1 MDAIKHSKS
10 LHGPVHGLVRTIG
23 EHRGAP
29 RLFIDSLLLL
39 KTGFQVGA
47 SFDLQ
52 VDLVAL
58 RLELVLSDVGQ
69 RKISRRQRGGQ
80 VMPVIDINS
89 VQALGAFGAGM
100 VAQIEL
106 SQERLLIR
114 PLASELCR
122 MRRLQRL
129 ALARMYGRFSSLSL
143 AHGIGVMSQAAHE
156 GFACVGADLSLKAA
170 VEIEERWLEHASHRN
185 SAWSSSTMALAMPL
199 QQVAQDD
206 GVLASIGPVDLLEA
220 GLPCSGAS
228 RAGKARRGH
237 GRMEEHPAVGH
248 LVAPA
253 ISILQRTQPIAFVLE
268 NVPSYAHEASA
279 SILRGCLADM
289 GYTVHEIELDASIFA
304 AVELRVRWF
313 LVAVTRGIEIDLQ
326 VALDTY
332 RRTHTH
338 VTKYVGQLIDEVA
351 DNDPMWRSFAYID
364 AKALRDVRDGKG
376 FAPQLVSMDSVD
388 VPTLRK
394 GYQKAGSTD
403 PLLVHP
409 RNPTLRRQFTV
420 AEHARFK
427 GVPPDLIAGMGFT
440 EGHQALG
447 QSVAYEPVAWLFS
460 VLAKALMATSRQPS
474 THREPD
480 AIRGRASISA

>member
-1 MDAIKHSKS
+1 MEAIKSS
-10 LHGPVHGLVRTIG
+10 QGPVHGLVRTIG
-23 EHRGAP
+23 LHRGAP
-29 RLFIDSLLLL
+29 RLFIDSLVLL

-47 SFDLQ
+47 SFNLQ
-52 VDLVAL
+52 VDLIAL
-58 RLELVLSDVGQ
+58 RLELVLSDAGQ

-89 VQALGAFGAGM
+89 VEALGAFGAGM

-106 SQERLLIR
+106 SRERLLIR

-122 MRRLQRL
+122 LRRLQRL
-129 ALARMYGRFSSLSL
+129 DLARMYGRFSSLSL
-143 AHGIGVMSQAAHE
+143 AHGIGVMSRAAHE
-156 GFACVGADLSLKAA
+156 GFARAGADLSLKAA
-170 VEIEERWLEHASHRN
+170 VEIEEKWLEHAMHRN
-185 SAWSSSTMALAMPL
+185 HAWSGGTMALAMPM
-199 QQVAQDD
+199 QHVAQDE
-206 GVLASIGPVDLLEA
+206 GLLASIGHIDLLEA

-237 GRMEEHPAVGH
+237 GRMEEHPTVGH

-253 ISILQRTQPIAFVLE
+253 ISILQRAQPIAFVLE

-289 GYTVHEIELDASIFA
+289 GYTVHEIELDASTFA
-304 AVELRVRWF
+304 LAEVRVRWF
-313 LVAVTRGIEIDLQ
+313 LVAVTRGIEVDLQ
-326 VALDTY
+326 AELEAY
-332 RRTHTH
+332 RLRARHETR
-338 VTKYVGQLIDEVA
+338 YVGQLLDEVA
-351 DNDPMWRSFAYID
+351 DDDPRWRSFAYID
-364 AKALRDVRDGKG
+364 AKALRDAQEGKN
-376 FAPQLVSMDSVD
+376 FAPQSVLIDSVD

-409 RNPTLRRQFTV
+409 RNPALLRQFTV

-427 GVPPDLIAGMGFT
+427 GVPLELIDGMGFT

-447 QSVAYEPVAWLFS
+447 QSVAFEPVAWLFS
-460 VLAKALMATSRQPS
+460 VLAKALMATSKMPARHVAQS
-474 THREPD
+474 SC
-480 AIRGRASISA
+480 GRAGISA

>member
-1 MDAIKHSKS
+1 MEAIKDRKP
-10 LHGPVHGLVRTIG
+10 LQQPMHGLVRTIG

-47 SFDLQ
+47 NFDLQ
-52 VDLVAL
+52 VDMVAL
-58 RLELVLSDVGQ
+58 RLELVLSDAGQ

-106 SQERLLIR
+106 SQERLLVR

-122 MRRLQRL
+122 LRRLQRL
-129 ALARMYGRFSSLSL
+129 ELARMYGRFSSLSL

-156 GFACVGADLSLKAA
+156 GFGRVGVSLTLQAA
-170 VEIEERWLEHASHRN
+170 IEIEERWLEHAMHRN
-185 SAWSSSTMALAMPL
+185 SAWSSSTMALAMPI
-199 QQVAQDD
+199 QHVAQDD
-206 GVLASIGPVDLLEA
+206 DVLASIGHVDILEA

-237 GRMEEHPAVGH
+237 GRMEEHPVVGH

-279 SILRGCLADM
+279 SILRSCLADM
-289 GYTVHEIELDASIFA
+289 GYATHEIELDASSFA
-304 AVELRVRWF
+304 LAEVRVRWF
-313 LVAVTRGIEIDLQ
+313 LVAVTRGIDVDLQ
-326 VALDTY
+326 AALEAY
-332 RRTHTH
+332 RLAAKHETR
-338 VTKYVGQLIDEVA
+338 YVGQLLDDVA
-351 DNDPMWRSFAYID
+351 DDDPRWRSFAYID
-364 AKALRDVRDGKG
+364 AKALRDAQEGKN
-376 FAPQLVSMDSVD
+376 FAPQSVHIHSVD

-409 RNPTLRRQFTV
+409 RNPALRRQFTV

-427 GVPPDLIAGMGFT
+427 GVPLELVDGMGFT

-447 QSVAYEPVAWLFS
+447 QSVAFEPVAWLFS
-460 VLAKALMATSRQPS
+460 VVAKALMTASGMPAERSATSQ
-474 THREPD
+474 
-480 AIRGRASISA
+480 RARAAISA